1 MNMENLQTIIT
12 VASVVFA
19 SGFIYGKIGNLE
31 KKIDRLEKTS
41 EKVTRLEVEVNNLKE
56 KIA

>member
-19 SGFIYGKIGNLE
+19 AGIIYGKINSMD

>member
-1 MNMENLQTIIT
+1 MENLQTIIT

-19 SGFIYGKIGNLE
+19 AGIIYGKINSMD

>member
-1 MNMENLQTIIT
+1 MDIESIQTVIT

-19 SGFIYGKIGNLE
+19 AGIIYGKIGNLE
-31 KKIDRLEKTS
+31 KKIDGLEKTS